1 MLKNKITKI
10 TLVLLLA
17 LSLLVPIVRADDN
30 EAEPISDSSQEKAVE
45 TTQGNETTSET
56 TQSTDNSMK
65 KSDVYLTGD
74 DVKVDYIV
82 DGNLFI
88 LANTVTI
95 SSQIGGDAFICA
107 KTINVEKEGYI
118 YSNLFAAANE
128 VNISGVVYDLYT
140 TANTLNI
147 NGYVYRD
154 IRTSSDTL
162 NFSGVIGRN
171 AYVSS
176 KNIEISSNSDGQSSV
191 TNKATIYGDLNYSS
205 SSEAS
210 IPEGTVTGSV
220 NYSPITTSTK
230 SKSIS
235 SYILALGRFIVTVLV
250 IWLLYLW
257 LAPKFLENTGAL
269 LSKKLLPVI
278 GSGILTPIIFVIA
291 FVLLLILGLTSNIA
305 IIGTML
311 FAVLLMISNST
322 FVIAINNLV
331 CKKFNISKNT
341 TTFGV
346 LIITSAVIWLL
357 ELIPV
362 VGSIL
367 NFVIMIIGLGILVTA
382 IIPEKEKSNKNSKKE
397 KSNKNSKKEKIKK

>member
-30 EAEPISDSSQEKAVE
+30 EAEPISDSSQEKAV
-45 TTQGNETTSET
+45 ET

-397 KSNKNSKKEKIKK
+397 KSNKNSKKEEIKK

>member
-30 EAEPISDSSQEKAVE
+30 EAEPISDNSQEKAVE

-311 FAVLLMISNST
+311 FAVLLMISNLT

-397 KSNKNSKKEKIKK
+397 KSNKNSKKEEIKK

>member
-10 TLVLLLA
+10 TLILLLA

-30 EAEPISDSSQEKAVE
+30 EAEPISDNSQEKAVE

-171 AYVSS
+171 AYVYS

-367 NFVIMIIGLGILVTA
+367 NFVIMIIGLGILVTT

-397 KSNKNSKKEKIKK
+397 EIKK

>member
-10 TLVLLLA
+10 TLILLLA

-30 EAEPISDSSQEKAVE
+30 EAEPISDNSQEKAVE

-171 AYVSS
+171 AYVYS

-220 NYSPITTSTK
+220 NYSPVTTSTK

-397 KSNKNSKKEKIKK
+397 EIKK

>member
-10 TLVLLLA
+10 TLILLLA

-30 EAEPISDSSQEKAVE
+30 EAEPISDNSQEKAVE

-171 AYVSS
+171 AYVYS

-305 IIGTML
+305 IIDTML

-397 KSNKNSKKEKIKK
+397 EIKK

>member
-30 EAEPISDSSQEKAVE
+30 EAEPISDNSQEKAVE

-171 AYVSS
+171 AYVYS

-220 NYSPITTSTK
+220 NYSPVTTSTK

-397 KSNKNSKKEKIKK
+397 KIKK

>member
-10 TLVLLLA
+10 TLILSLA

-30 EAEPISDSSQEKAVE
+30 KAEPISDSSQEKAVE

-220 NYSPITTSTK
+220 NYSPVTTSTK

-311 FAVLLMISNST
+311 FAILLMISTST
-322 FVIAINNLV
+322 FVIAVNNLV
-331 CKKFNISKNT
+331 CKKFNISKNA

-397 KSNKNSKKEKIKK
+397 EIKK

>member
-30 EAEPISDSSQEKAVE
+30 EAEPISDNSQEKAVE
-45 TTQGNETTSET
+45 TTQGNETTTET

-257 LAPKFLENTGAL
+257 LAPKFLENTGVL

-382 IIPEKEKSNKNSKKE
+382 IIPEKEKSNKTLKKE
-397 KSNKNSKKEKIKK
+397 EIKK

>member
-171 AYVSS
+171 AYVYS

-220 NYSPITTSTK
+220 NYSPVTTSTK

-397 KSNKNSKKEKIKK
+397 EIKK

>member
-30 EAEPISDSSQEKAVE
+30 EAEPISDNSQEKAIE

-171 AYVSS
+171 AYVYS

-311 FAVLLMISNST
+311 FAILLMISTST
-322 FVIAINNLV
+322 FVIAVNNLV

-397 KSNKNSKKEKIKK
+397 EIKK

>member
-30 EAEPISDSSQEKAVE
+30 EAEPISDNSQEKAVE
-45 TTQGNETTSET
+45 TTQGNETTTET

-176 KNIEISSNSDGQSSV
+176 KNIEFSSNSDGQSSV

-210 IPEGTVTGSV
+210 IPEGTVTGSI

-230 SKSIS
+230 AKSIS

-257 LAPKFLENTGAL
+257 LAPKFLENTGVL

-382 IIPEKEKSNKNSKKE
+382 IIPEKEKSNKTLKKE
-397 KSNKNSKKEKIKK
+397 EIKK

>member
-10 TLVLLLA
+10 TLILLLA

-30 EAEPISDSSQEKAVE
+30 EAEPISDNSQEKAVE

-171 AYVSS
+171 AYVYS

-220 NYSPITTSTK
+220 NYSPVTTSTK

-397 KSNKNSKKEKIKK
+397 KSNKNSKKEEIKK

>member
-10 TLVLLLA
+10 TLILLLA

-30 EAEPISDSSQEKAVE
+30 EAEPISDNSQEKAVE

-171 AYVSS
+171 AYVYS

-331 CKKFNISKNT
+331 CKKFNISKNA

-397 KSNKNSKKEKIKK
+397 EIKK

>member
-30 EAEPISDSSQEKAVE
+30 EAEPISDNSQEKAVE

-171 AYVSS
+171 AYVYS

-220 NYSPITTSTK
+220 NYSPVTTSTK

-278 GSGILTPIIFVIA
+278 GSGILTPIIFVIS

-397 KSNKNSKKEKIKK
+397 KIKK

>member
-171 AYVSS
+171 AYVYS

-220 NYSPITTSTK
+220 NYSPVTTSTK
-230 SKSIS
+230 SKFIS
-235 SYILALGRFIVTVLV
+235 SYILALGRFVVTVLV

-257 LAPKFLENTGAL
+257 LAPKFLENTGVL

-397 KSNKNSKKEKIKK
+397 KIKK

>member
-30 EAEPISDSSQEKAVE
+30 EAEPISDNSQEKAIE

-171 AYVSS
+171 AYVYS

-220 NYSPITTSTK
+220 NYSPVTTSTK

-397 KSNKNSKKEKIKK
+397 EIKK

>member
-10 TLVLLLA
+10 TLILLLA

-30 EAEPISDSSQEKAVE
+30 EAEPISDNSQEKAVE

-171 AYVSS
+171 AYVYS

-397 KSNKNSKKEKIKK
+397 EIKK

>member
-1 MLKNKITKI
+1 MLKNKITKV

-171 AYVSS
+171 AYVYS

-397 KSNKNSKKEKIKK
+397 KSNKNSKKEEIKK

>member
-30 EAEPISDSSQEKAVE
+30 EAEPISDNSQEKAIE

-171 AYVSS
+171 AYVYS

-311 FAVLLMISNST
+311 FAILLMISTST
-322 FVIAINNLV
+322 FVIAVNNLV
-331 CKKFNISKNT
+331 CKKFNISKNA

-397 KSNKNSKKEKIKK
+397 KIKK

>member
-30 EAEPISDSSQEKAVE
+30 EAEPISDNSQEKAVE
-45 TTQGNETTSET
+45 TTQGNETTTET

-154 IRTSSDTL
+154 IRTSSETL

-210 IPEGTVTGSV
+210 IPEGTVTGSI

-230 SKSIS
+230 AKSIS

-257 LAPKFLENTGAL
+257 LAPKFLENTGVL

-382 IIPEKEKSNKNSKKE
+382 IIPEKEKSNKTLKKE
-397 KSNKNSKKEKIKK
+397 EIKK

>member
-10 TLVLLLA
+10 TLILLLA

-30 EAEPISDSSQEKAVE
+30 EAEPISDNSQEKAVE

-171 AYVSS
+171 AYVYS

-346 LIITSAVIWLL
+346 LIITSGVIWLL

-397 KSNKNSKKEKIKK
+397 EIKK

>member
-30 EAEPISDSSQEKAVE
+30 EAEPISDNSQEKAVE

-171 AYVSS
+171 AYVYS

-311 FAVLLMISNST
+311 FAILLMISTST
-322 FVIAINNLV
+322 FVIAVNNLV
-331 CKKFNISKNT
+331 CKKFNISKNA

-397 KSNKNSKKEKIKK
+397 EIKK

>member
-17 LSLLVPIVRADDN
+17 LSLLVPIARADDN

-220 NYSPITTSTK
+220 NYSPVTTSTK

-311 FAVLLMISNST
+311 FAILLMISTST
-322 FVIAINNLV
+322 FVIAVNNLV

-397 KSNKNSKKEKIKK
+397 EIKK

>member
-30 EAEPISDSSQEKAVE
+30 EAEPISDNSQEKAVE

-171 AYVSS
+171 AYVYS

-397 KSNKNSKKEKIKK
+397 KSNKNSKKEEIKK

>member
-10 TLVLLLA
+10 TLILLLA

-30 EAEPISDSSQEKAVE
+30 KAEPISDSSQEKAVE

-220 NYSPITTSTK
+220 NYSPVTTSTK

-311 FAVLLMISNST
+311 FAILLMISTST
-322 FVIAINNLV
+322 FVIAVNNLV
-331 CKKFNISKNT
+331 CKKFNISKNA

-397 KSNKNSKKEKIKK
+397 EIKK

>member
-30 EAEPISDSSQEKAVE
+30 EAEPISDNSQEKAVE

-95 SSQIGGDAFICA
+95 SSQIGGDVFICA

-171 AYVSS
+171 AYVYS

-397 KSNKNSKKEKIKK
+397 EIKK

>member
-1 MLKNKITKI
+1 MLKNKITKV

-171 AYVSS
+171 AYVYS

-311 FAVLLMISNST
+311 FAILLMISTST
-322 FVIAINNLV
+322 FVIAVNNLV
-331 CKKFNISKNT
+331 CKKFNISKNP

-397 KSNKNSKKEKIKK
+397 EIKK

>member
-30 EAEPISDSSQEKAVE
+30 EAEPISDNSQEKAVE

-95 SSQIGGDAFICA
+95 SSQIGGDVFICA

-171 AYVSS
+171 AYVYS

-311 FAVLLMISNST
+311 FAILLMISTST
-322 FVIAINNLV
+322 FVIAVNNLV

-397 KSNKNSKKEKIKK
+397 KSNKNSKKEEIKK

>member
-30 EAEPISDSSQEKAVE
+30 EAEPISDNSQEKAVE
-45 TTQGNETTSET
+45 TTQGNETTTET

-171 AYVSS
+171 AYVYS

-220 NYSPITTSTK
+220 NYSPVTTSTK

-397 KSNKNSKKEKIKK
+397 KIKK

>member
-397 KSNKNSKKEKIKK
+397 KSNKNSKKEEIKK

>member
-30 EAEPISDSSQEKAVE
+30 EAEPISDNSQEKAVE

-171 AYVSS
+171 AYVYS

-220 NYSPITTSTK
+220 NYSPVTTSTK

-382 IIPEKEKSNKNSKKE
+382 IIPEKEKSNKTLKKE
-397 KSNKNSKKEKIKK
+397 EIKK

>member
-397 KSNKNSKKEKIKK
+397 EIKK

>member
-30 EAEPISDSSQEKAVE
+30 EAEPISDNSQEKAIE

-171 AYVSS
+171 AYVYS

-311 FAVLLMISNST
+311 FAILLMISTST
-322 FVIAINNLV
+322 FVIAVNNLV
-331 CKKFNISKNT
+331 CKKFNISKNA

>member
-30 EAEPISDSSQEKAVE
+30 EAEPISDSSQEKAAVE

-171 AYVSS
+171 AYVYS

-397 KSNKNSKKEKIKK
+397 EIKK

>member
-10 TLVLLLA
+10 TLILLLA

-220 NYSPITTSTK
+220 NYSPVTTSTK

-257 LAPKFLENTGAL
+257 LAPKFLENTGSL
-269 LSKKLLPVI
+269 LSKKLLSVI

-311 FAVLLMISNST
+311 FAILLMISTST
-322 FVIAINNLV
+322 FVIAVNNLV

-397 KSNKNSKKEKIKK
+397 EIKE

>member
-17 LSLLVPIVRADDN
+17 LSLLVPIARADDN

-171 AYVSS
+171 AYVYS

-220 NYSPITTSTK
+220 NYSPVTTSTK

-397 KSNKNSKKEKIKK
+397 EIKK

>member
-17 LSLLVPIVRADDN
+17 LSLLVPIARADDN

-176 KNIEISSNSDGQSSV
+176 KNIEISSNSVGQSSV

-220 NYSPITTSTK
+220 NYSPVTTSTK

-311 FAVLLMISNST
+311 FAILLMISTST
-322 FVIAINNLV
+322 FVIAVNNLV

-397 KSNKNSKKEKIKK
+397 EIKK